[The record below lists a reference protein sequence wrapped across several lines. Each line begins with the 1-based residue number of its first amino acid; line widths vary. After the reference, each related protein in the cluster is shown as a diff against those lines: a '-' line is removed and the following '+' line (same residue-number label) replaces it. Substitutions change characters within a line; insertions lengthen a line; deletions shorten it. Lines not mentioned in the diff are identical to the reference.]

1 MKYVYLLATLVLV
14 SNVTLAQKEGNVWH
28 FGLGAA
34 LDFNS
39 GTSVPTTPSAIM
51 TFEGSA
57 SIADANGNLLF
68 YSNGGGRDPIL
79 SGQSSGKIWNRN
91 HEVMYDMGNTE
102 GGGFSAAQ
110 SSVFIPKP
118 GTPNHYYL
126 FTMEELEF
134 DVGGAV
140 PGQPQGRG
148 LSYFEI
154 DGSLNG
160 GLGGVS
166 AYNGIIYAPTYE
178 GLCAI
183 RHSNGSDYW
192 ILVHRSDGSGLA
204 IFSVTAAGVNLYAF
218 QPVPSGSAAVIKASP
233 DGRWIST
240 GSLSGQN
247 LIRFDPG
254 VGLLGVQYV
263 LGSVGARSAE
273 FSSTSQRLFVLKGN
287 DELVYYELNSPDI
300 PASETPVATVPSDGI
315 INAQMQLGPDGEI
328 YFVQTSFLDQ
338 IVYLSSIVC
347 LNATPFVNLKKHAF
361 PYADGL
367 FFFGLPNFDNAI
379 FKKDADPPLSIN
391 LGDQLSLCGP
401 DTLVLNTGIY
411 DALYQWSNGE
421 TTQTLSVSEPGI
433 YAVTVTAAGCGTAID
448 SVEIQQ
454 VDLLTINAGADSS
467 ICAGQAFQL
476 NASGNGNFLWS
487 PDSLVSNPGIGN
499 PNFIGTESASL
510 VLRIETQGCR
520 IQDTLNITVNE
531 NPVASAFP
539 ADTTIQA
546 GASVLLNGVGNGTAS
561 WSPENGLSC
570 INCLSPLATP
580 EDSTLYIF
588 TLQNDA
594 GCTDSAQVWVRV
606 IPPDCMPEIPN
617 AFTPNGDGANDVFQ
631 PVGASIDAF
640 VLQIYNRWGQ
650 LVFSGNTPWDGRGN
664 GLVEAVSDV
673 YVYRLTIQLCGK
685 SLPFDGE
692 LNLLR

>member
-14 SNVTLAQKEGNVWH
+14 SNVTLAQKEGNIWH

-39 GTSVPTTPSAIM
+39 GTSVPTTPSAM
-51 TFEGSA
+51 MSFEGSA

-110 SSVFIPKP
+110 SAVIIPKP

-134 DVGGAV
+134 DVGGVV

-154 DGSLNG
+154 DMSLNG

-166 AYNGIIYAPTYE
+166 AYNGMIYVPTYE

-218 QPVPSGSAAVIKASP
+218 QPVPSGSSSVIKASP

-240 GSLSGQN
+240 GSLAGQT

-254 VGLLGVQYV
+254 VGLLGVQFL
-263 LGSVGARSAE
+263 LGNLAARSAE
-273 FSSTSQRLFVLKGN
+273 FSSTSQRLFVLNGN
-287 DELVYYELNSPDI
+287 DDLVYYDLNSPDI
-300 PASETPVATVPSDGI
+300 PASETPVATVPSAGI

-328 YFVQTSFLDQ
+328 YFVQNSLLDQ

-347 LNATPFVNLKKHAF
+347 LNTTPFVNLKKHAF
-361 PYADGL
+361 PFSDGL
-367 FFFGLPNFDNAI
+367 FFFGLPNFDNGI
-379 FKKDADPPLSIN
+379 FKKDAEPPLIIE

-421 TTQTLSVSEPGI
+421 TTQTLSVSSPGI
-433 YAVTVTAAGCGTAID
+433 YAVTVTAAGCGIAID

-454 VDLLTINAGADSS
+454 VELLTVNAGTDTS
-467 ICAGQAFQL
+467 ICEGQAFQL
-476 NASGNGNFLWS
+476 NGSGNGNFLWS

-510 VLRIETQGCR
+510 VLRIETQGCSV
-520 IQDTLNITVNE
+520 QDTLNITVNE

-546 GASVLLNGVGNGTAS
+546 GASVLLNGLGNGTAS

-594 GCTDSAQVWVRV
+594 GCIDTAQVWIRV

-640 VLQIYNRWGQ
+640 VLRIYNRWGQ
-650 LVFSGNTPWDGRGN
+650 LVFSGNAPWDGRGN
-664 GLVEAVSDV
+664 GLVEAASDV
-673 YVYRLTIQLCGK
+673 YVYRLTIQLCGQ
-685 SLPFDGE
+685 SLISDGE
-692 LNLLR
+692 VTLLR